1 MDGVQL
7 AARAVAAPLVLGLR
21 WLGPQRVA
29 APCPVE
35 SSWGAR
41 CKIVADEVFFL
52 TEFLAGSSFA
62 FSEGARVTAEVD
74 EGLGLYQARGWL
86 DDPASFHAEPPAIGA
101 YGETEGFV
109 RGVPFRRLRFESG
122 YRPWPGEPGGARW
135 LGYRPNR
142 TAHVRLFQHH
152 GPPRPWVVCVPG
164 YRMGDPRIDWVG
176 FGIGWLYRTLGLN
189 VAIPVMP
196 FHGERRCGRRGGD
209 GYLAGDVLDTIH
221 AQAQAVWDI
230 RRLVRWLR
238 ASGAPGIGLYGV
250 SLGGLHR
257 GAPRGARGRPRL
269 RRLRH
274 PDGRLHRPDARQ
286 HVRRVADAHDV
297 ARVRLA
303 EDRAP
308 AARDRA
314 ARDAAARPGEP
325 LLGVRRHDGHPG
337 AARTRARPLAA
348 LGRGQPVLVPGQPRL
363 VLPGARRARHAR
375 RRARGERAG
384 RGGARGRR
392 RRGDELLTRT
402 RRAYFFSFF
411 ARNSIRS
418 TQRVA

>member
-1 MDGVQL
+1 MAVRPGVLDGVHL

-35 SSWGAR
+35 SSWAAR
-41 CKIVADEVFFL
+41 CKVVADEVFFL
-52 TEFLAGSSFA
+52 TEFLAGGSFA

-74 EGLGLYQARGWL
+74 EALWLYQARGWL

-109 RGVPFRRLRFESG
+109 RGVPFRRLRFDSG
-122 YRPWPGEPGGARW
+122 YRPWGGEPGGARW

-164 YRMGDPRIDWVG
+164 YRMGHPRIDWVG

-250 SLGGLHR
+250 SLGGYTAALLAALEDDLDCVVCGIPTIDFIDLMR
-257 GAPRGARGRPRL
+257 ANTSDVWLTLTTWLGFDWQKIERLQRVIAPLAMRPRVPASRCWVFAGTTDKL
-269 RRLRH
+269 APPGHALDLWRH
-274 PDGRLHRPDARQ
+274 WGGANLSWYQGSHVSFFLEPD
-286 HVRRVADAHDV
+286 VRATLGAALAACGLVADARPPV
-297 ARVRLA
+297 ARA
-303 EDRAP
+303 EA
-308 AARDRA
+308 
-314 ARDAAARPGEP
+314 
-325 LLGVRRHDGHPG
+325 
-337 AARTRARPLAA
+337 
-348 LGRGQPVLVPGQPRL
+348 
-363 VLPGARRARHAR
+363 
-375 RRARGERAG
+375 
-384 RGGARGRR
+384 
-392 RRGDELLTRT
+392 
-402 RRAYFFSFF
+402 
-411 ARNSIRS
+411 
-418 TQRVA
+418 

>member
-142 TAHVRLFQHH
+142 TAHVRLLQHH
-152 GPPRPWVVCVPG
+152 GPQRPWVVCVPG

-238 ASGAPGIGLYGV
+238 ASGVPGIGLYGV
-250 SLGGLHR
+250 SLGGYT
-257 GAPRGARGRPRL
+257 
-269 RRLRH
+269 
-274 PDGRLHRPDARQ
+274 
-286 HVRRVADAHDV
+286 
-297 ARVRLA
+297 
-303 EDRAP
+303 
-308 AARDRA
+308 AA
-314 ARDAAARPGEP
+314 
-325 LLGVRRHDGHPG
+325 L
-337 AARTRARPLAA
+337 LAA
-348 LGRGQPVLVPGQPRL
+348 LEGDLDCVVCGIPTVDFIDLMRANTSDVWLTLTTWLGFDWQRIERLQRVIAPLAMRPRVPASRCWVFAGTTDTLAP
-363 VLPGARRARHAR
+363 PGHALDLWRHW
-375 RRARGERAG
+375 AG
-384 RGGARGRR
+384 ANLSWYQGSHV
-392 RRGDELLTRT
+392 
-402 RRAYFFSFF
+402 SFF
-411 ARNSIRS
+411 LEPDVRATLAAALAASGLVAEARVDGAAAAMSS
-418 TQRVA
+418 